1 MPEVPTIAAKG
12 ECGMTIRIIV
22 ADWLESH
29 GYDGLCNNTALGF
42 TNDPPLPKP
51 PKAYKQGQWHPK
63 LRHQRKRAK
72 ERP

>member
-1 MPEVPTIAAKG
+1 MSNMELPSGGTCYQDETHPV
-12 ECGMTIRIIV
+12 IIQP
-22 ADWLESH
+22 
-29 GYDGLCNNTALGF
+29 GNNTALGF

-63 LRHQRKRAK
+63 LRHQRKRTK